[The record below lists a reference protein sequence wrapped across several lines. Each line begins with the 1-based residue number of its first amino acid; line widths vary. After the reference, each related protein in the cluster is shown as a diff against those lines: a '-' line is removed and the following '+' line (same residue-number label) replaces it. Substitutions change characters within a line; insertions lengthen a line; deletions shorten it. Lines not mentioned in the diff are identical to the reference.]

1 MYFLNILSTVFFQ
14 QFQSETRKI
23 LITLVQASARLLMG
37 SREAPKLFEMIKE
50 KFKGRCCPNI
60 DSKAIKTL
68 TDMGYSFKKVIT
80 ALHIRK

>member
-1 MYFLNILSTVFFQ
+1 MIVFLEYLTFFYQ

-23 LITLVQASARLLMG
+23 LISLVEASARLLMG

-50 KFKGRCCPNI
+50 KFKERCCPNI

-68 TDMGYSFKKVIT
+68 TDMGYSSKQVIT
-80 ALHIRK
+80 ALRVRK